1 MIGRIIRVSNSHKF
15 FADEYLQDNGSSRE
29 DSPDLKESNLAKK
42 SVKTEQQ
49 IENEGKES
57 FYVLR
62 TCWSRCIIVWIS
74 LLIIFNIFLTILI
87 GFNWLNYKDYK
98 WFVNSITFE
107 TFLQVVGLGY
117 VAAHFLFSEKR

>member
-1 MIGRIIRVSNSHKF
+1 MIGRIIRVSNSPKF
-15 FADEYLQDNGSSRE
+15 DVEDYLLDNGSSRK

-62 TCWSRCIIVWIS
+62 TCWSKRITEWIS